1 MTWIDYF
8 IILVLIV
15 STIISMIR
23 GFAKEA
29 ISLLMW
35 ILAIIIAARF
45 AASLSQ
51 FFAAHIQ
58 SAQVRFALSFVILA
72 IVTLILGSLLN
83 YLLGEL
89 ISKTGMGGTNR
100 TVGLVFGLARGL
112 VLISALILLAELT
125 PLPRNHAW
133 LHSFL
138 LPHLIQL
145 AGWLKSLVPLKYA
158 HYFTTI
164 VR

>member
-1 MTWIDYF
+1 MTWVDYF
-8 IILVLIV
+8 IIVVLGV

-35 ILAIIIAARF
+35 VLAIVIASRF

-51 FFAAHIQ
+51 MFAGHIH
-58 SAQVRFALSFVILA
+58 SGQVRFALSFAILA
-72 IVTLILGSLLN
+72 IVTLILGALVN

-100 TVGLVFGLARGL
+100 TIGLVFGLARGL

-125 PLPRNHAW
+125 PLPQNHAW
-133 LHSFL
+133 LQSFL
-138 LPHLIQL
+138 LPHLIPL
-145 AGWLKSLVPLKYA
+145 AGWLKGLIPLQYA
-158 HYFTTI
+158 HYFQTI